1 MKKDFNTLFE
11 QLNAPTKKE
20 RLAALK
26 GIIAM
31 EKSGEIEKPEI
42 GTSVNNHI
50 HTIYSFS
57 PYSPTK
63 ALYMARKAGL
73 VTAGIMDHDSVG
85 GCEEFV
91 EAGKIA
97 GMDITCGFECRVSIA
112 GTSLYGRRLNNPDQI
127 SVAYVAIHG
136 IPHQKF
142 GECEKFLA
150 PYRAKRNERNRK
162 MTENIGKIVA
172 PFGIFLD
179 FDADVVPLSQNAN
192 GGSITERHLIF
203 ALVKKIIEKYGKGE
217 AVVDLV
223 KNGFKIPLSEKIEGF
238 LLDVNNPCYEYDLL
252 GALKSDFVA
261 KFYIDADEECPAVKD
276 FVNFAKKIGAIS
288 AYAYLG
294 DVGNSVTGDKKTQ
307 KFEDDYLDELF
318 EVIKKVGFNAVT
330 YMPSRNTPEQLQ
342 RVISLC
348 DKFGFFQISGEDINT
363 PRQSF
368 ICPALANPEYAHLST
383 ATWVLIGHEKAAT
396 GNEKE
401 AMFSDWANSNFADL
415 NSKIEYYYKKG
426 KDNADFLKK

>member
-1 MKKDFNTLFE
+1 MKKDINLLIE
-11 QLNAPTKKE
+11 KLNAPTKKE
-20 RLAALK
+20 RLSALK
-26 GIIAM
+26 DIIAL
-31 EKSGEIEKPEI
+31 EKAGEIEKPAT

-142 GECEKFLA
+142 AECEKFLA

-162 MTENIGKIVA
+162 MTENISRIVA
-172 PFGIFLD
+172 PFGLTVD

-192 GGSITERHLIF
+192 GGSITERHLIY
-203 ALVKKIIEKYGKGE
+203 ALVKKIIAKYGKGQP
-217 AVVDLV
+217 VVDLV
-223 KNGFKIPLSEKIEGF
+223 KNDFKIPLSAKIEGF
-238 LLDVNNPCYEYDLL
+238 LLDVENPCYEYDLL

-261 KFYIDADEECPAVKD
+261 KFYIDADEECPPVKE
-276 FVNFAKKIGAIS
+276 FVAFAKKIGAIS

-307 KFEDDYLDELF
+307 KFEDDYIEELF
-318 EVIKKVGFNAVT
+318 EVIKKIGFNAVT

-342 RVISLC
+342 RIISLC
-348 DKFGFFQISGEDINT
+348 DQHGFFQISGEDINT

-368 ICPALANPEYAHLST
+368 ICPALEKPEYAHLST

-396 GNEKE
+396 ANEKE
-401 AMFSDWANSNFADL
+401 AMFSDWANASFATLDE
-415 NSKIEYYYKKG
+415 KIDYYYKKG
-426 KDNADFLKK
+426 NDDGNFLKK